1 MSTKVI
7 MSIQDAMD
15 KMSQRITEIENKMN
29 EQMEIERIIIRERID
44 ELEKRIVNEMET
56 IVKLNI
62 DYNNGLQPAINAS
75 LEKIIADLK
84 EELKLSNQT

>member
-15 KMSQRITEIENKMN
+15 KMSKRITEIENKMN
-29 EQMEIERIIIRERID
+29 EQIEIERIIIRERID

-62 DYNNGLQPAINAS
+62 DYNNGLKPAINAS

-84 EELKLSNQT
+84 EELKLST